1 MSVRATE
8 RLVGDVVVATKLPNS
23 AKMVVQSVDEGNKL
37 VTTIWFCDEHSAQT
51 GVFPASS
58 LDRAE
63 QKASKASKSSAS
75 KPKSAGKPKSAAKK
89 PARKR

>member
-8 RLVGDVVVATKLPNS
+8 RLVGDVVIASGLPNS
-23 AKMVVQSVDEGNKL
+23 AKMVVQSIDEETKEIF
-37 VTTIWFCDEHSAQT
+37 TIWFADDHSAQT

-63 QKASKASKSSAS
+63 QKQAASKKT
-75 KPKSAGKPKSAAKK
+75 AAKK
-89 PARKR
+89 PVRKK